1 MANIQVISQIKK
13 KINDSDQALYHIG
26 PELKYVGAL
35 LSSNNNNLEE
45 QLLIGIDKIIKEQ
58 TEVDIDRHDIK
69 KTKIE
74 FRKPNDTEN
83 YYILEISE
91 YSPEAGMG
99 NIYVRGRNIYLQEI
113 MSADE
118 SDNSAR
124 EDEYNETIYYENNG
138 LHIAPDIII
147 ENFNLIVQF
156 FKFISK
162 FQIIQK
168 VIIILIKFNL
178 FIEESRFNF
187 GIVSFCNSNTGC

>member
-1 MANIQVISQIKK
+1 MANTQVISQIKK

-147 ENFNLIVQF
+147 ENSILSQKPAANEAIKQVSI
-156 FKFISK
+156 KNK
-162 FQIIQK
+162 IQSYETIDNNTVK
-168 VIIILIKFNL
+168 VIKEIITNVL
-178 FIEESRFNF
+178 S
-187 GIVSFCNSNTGC
+187 

>member
-147 ENFNLIVQF
+147 ENSILSQKPAANEAIKQVSI
-156 FKFISK
+156 KNK
-162 FQIIQK
+162 IQSYETIDNNTVK
-168 VIIILIKFNL
+168 VIKEIITNVL
-178 FIEESRFNF
+178 S
-187 GIVSFCNSNTGC
+187 

>member
-1 MANIQVISQIKK
+1 MANTQVISQIKE
-13 KINDSDQALYHIG
+13 KINSSGDQALYHIG

-45 QLLIGIDKIIKEQ
+45 QLLIGVDRIVKEQ
-58 TEVDIDRHDIK
+58 TEVDIDQHDIK

-91 YSPEAGMG
+91 YDPEAGMG
-99 NIYVRGRNIYLQEI
+99 NIYVRGQNIYLQEI

-118 SDNSAR
+118 SDNSAH
-124 EDEYNETIYYENNG
+124 EDEYNESLYYEDNG

-147 ENFNLIVQF
+147 ENSILSQKPAINEVTKQVSI
-156 FKFISK
+156 KNT
-162 FQIIQK
+162 FQSYETINNNTVRVLK
-168 VIIILIKFNL
+168 EVITNVL
-178 FIEESRFNF
+178 S
-187 GIVSFCNSNTGC
+187 